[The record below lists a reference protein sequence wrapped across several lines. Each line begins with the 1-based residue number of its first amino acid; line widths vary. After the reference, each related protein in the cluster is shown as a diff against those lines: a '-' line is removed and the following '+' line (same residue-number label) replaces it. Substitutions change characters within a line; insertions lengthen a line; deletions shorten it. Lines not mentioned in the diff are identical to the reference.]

1 MLVSSFE
8 EKGETMAELSN
19 DDIKAL
25 GRAVD
30 LDIQEPELT
39 QVAYSLNAILEGMDQ
54 INIPGLN
61 SVEPLPIILPE
72 GRVGQ

>member
-1 MLVSSFE
+1 
-8 EKGETMAELSN
+8 MAELSN
-19 DDIKAL
+19 EDIKAL
-25 GRAVD
+25 GRAVN

-54 INIPGLN
+54 IDIPGLN

-72 GRVGQ
+72 GSVGQ

>member
-1 MLVSSFE
+1 
-8 EKGETMAELSN
+8 MAELSN
-19 DDIKAL
+19 EDIKSL

-39 QVAYSLNAILEGMDQ
+39 QVAYSLNAILQAMDK
-54 INIPGLN
+54 IDIPGLN

-72 GRVGQ
+72 HNVAN

>member
-1 MLVSSFE
+1 
-8 EKGETMAELSN
+8 MAELSN
-19 DDIKAL
+19 EDIKAL
-25 GRAVD
+25 GRAVN

-54 INIPGLN
+54 IEIPGLN

-72 GRVGQ
+72 GSVGQ

>member
-1 MLVSSFE
+1 
-8 EKGETMAELSN
+8 MAELCN
-19 DDIKAL
+19 EDIKAL
-25 GRAVD
+25 GRAVN

-54 INIPGLN
+54 IDIPGLN

-72 GRVGQ
+72 GSASQ